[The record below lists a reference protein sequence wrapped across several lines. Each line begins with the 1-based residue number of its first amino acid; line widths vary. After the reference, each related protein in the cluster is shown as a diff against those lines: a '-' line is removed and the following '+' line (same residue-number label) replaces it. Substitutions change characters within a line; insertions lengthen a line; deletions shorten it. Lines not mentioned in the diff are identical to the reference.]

1 VAPGRTA
8 SVRLNVIVAPSQ
20 GDGLDPETP
29 ISILSRFAI
38 TTIERDLAQ
47 FTVVGAM
54 PIGGTCNPFTGL
66 PTVAGLAV
74 LVDDVAGRV
83 NYDRCGRGQ
92 WTVSSE
98 LVVEMSPG
106 AIDSILSQPDEPVV
120 ASARPLGPGGAT
132 LLSVCTLS
140 HCGTIIGGGTVRTM
154 PLAGGPDGPLR
165 RGDDPLERTPTT
177 SLAELMAVDPM
188 PVADGTYRLHQ
199 RPDPMINNL
208 IGIVH
213 GGVSSAGLEL
223 VAAAAINHEQAE
235 PFRTA
240 SIRINFLRPFFA
252 GAQSVY
258 EGTALRIGRTSAIA
272 DARAVGD
279 DGKTS
284 VIARVTGYR

>member
-1 VAPGRTA
+1 MAVAPT
-8 SVRLNVIVAPSQ
+8 Q
-20 GDGLDPETP
+20 GGGVDPETP
-29 ISILSRFAI
+29 ISVLRRFAI
-38 TTIERDLAQ
+38 TTLERDLTH

-54 PIGGTCNPFTGL
+54 PIGGMCNPFTGL

-74 LVDDVAGRV
+74 LIDDVAGRV

-98 LVVEMSPG
+98 LAVEMSPG
-106 AIDSILSQPDEPVV
+106 AIDSILAGPDEPVV
-120 ASARPLGPGGAT
+120 ASARPVGPAGAT
-132 LLSVCTLS
+132 LLAICTLT
-140 HCGTIIGGGTVRTM
+140 HRGAVIGGGTVRTM
-154 PLAGGPDGPLR
+154 PINGGPDEPTG
-165 RGDDPLERTPTT
+165 RGDDPVTRTSET
-177 SLAELMAVDPM
+177 SLAQLMAVEPIPAD
-188 PVADGTYRLHQ
+188 DGTFRLHQ

-223 VAAAAINHEQAE
+223 VAAAAINHEQSE

-240 SIRINFLRPFFA
+240 SIRINFLRPFVS

-272 DARAVGD
+272 DSRAVGD

>member
-1 VAPGRTA
+1 M
-8 SVRLNVIVAPSQ
+8 SVIR
-20 GDGLDPETP
+20 
-29 ISILSRFAI
+29 RFAI
-38 TTIERDLAQ
+38 TTLERDPSH

-54 PIGGTCNPFTGL
+54 PIGGMRNPFTGL

-98 LVVEMSPG
+98 LAVEMSPG
-106 AIDSILSQPDEPVV
+106 AIDSILANPDEPVV
-120 ASARPLGPGGAT
+120 ASARPIGPAGAT
-132 LLSVCTLS
+132 LLAICTLT
-140 HCGTIIGGGTVRTM
+140 HRGTAIGGGTVRTM
-154 PLAGGPDGPLR
+154 PITGGPDEPTG
-165 RGDDPLERTPTT
+165 RGDDPLERTPET
-177 SLAELMAVDPM
+177 SLAQLMAVE
-188 PVADGTYRLHQ
+188 PVLADDGTYRLHQ

-223 VAAAAINHEQAE
+223 VAAAAINHEQTE

-272 DARAVGD
+272 DSRAVGD

>member
-1 VAPGRTA
+1 V
-8 SVRLNVIVAPSQ
+8 
-20 GDGLDPETP
+20 DPETP
-29 ISILSRFAI
+29 ISVIRRFAI
-38 TTIERDLAQ
+38 TTLERDLSQ

-54 PIGGTCNPFTGL
+54 PIGGMCNPFTGL

-98 LVVEMSPG
+98 LAVEMSPG
-106 AIDSILSQPDEPVV
+106 AIDSILAAPDEPVV
-120 ASARPLGPGGAT
+120 ANARPLGPAGAT
-132 LLSVCTLS
+132 LLAICTLT
-140 HCGTIIGGGTVRTM
+140 HRGTVIGGGTVRTM
-154 PLAGGPDGPLR
+154 PISGGPDEPVV
-165 RGDDPLERTPTT
+165 RGDDPVERTPET
-177 SLAELMAVDPM
+177 SLAQLMAVEPI
-188 PVADGTYRLHQ
+188 ASGEGTYRLHQ

-223 VAAAAINHEQAE
+223 VAAAAINHEQSE

-252 GAQSVY
+252 GAQSIY

-272 DARAVGD
+272 DSRAVGD